1 MLKTMYRNRFLF
13 SFIIALLVLFN
24 VSNTQAQAY
33 KFGQGWSLGVSV
45 GTTKFHGDL
54 SDAGSSFMNK
64 TPFSSYFYKER
75 RLAGLFIVEKAI
87 SPYWGIRGMVL
98 KGTLESSKLSENAY
112 FEANYFDYTLSLTL
126 DFTNIFLGAEDIRD
140 YRLYGFVGMG
150 LSHSST
156 LKYDMTSGKII
167 SGRQDQKNMVE
178 SVGPIGLGFS
188 LFSSQIFSI
197 NFESSL
203 HIVHTTKLDR
213 TPVPETKFE
222 AVGFISLG
230 IVYNFLP
237 GDGSVHNR
245 NSYTGRSD
253 DASIRAFNKRRR
265 VVMRTSQNH
274 KAFKKKRRKRR

>member
-1 MLKTMYRNRFLF
+1 MLKTMYRNWFLF
-13 SFIIALLVLFN
+13 SFIVVLLVLFN

-54 SDAGSSFMNK
+54 SDAGSSFINK

-75 RLAGLFIVEKAI
+75 RLAGLFFVEKAF
-87 SPYWGIRGMVL
+87 SPYWGLRGMVL
-98 KGTLESSKLSENAY
+98 KGTVESSKLSENAY

-126 DFTNIFLGAEDIRD
+126 DFTNIFLGAEYIRD
-140 YRLYGFVGMG
+140 YRVYGFVGMG

-167 SGRQDQKNMVE
+167 SGRIDQKNMVE
-178 SVGPIGLGFS
+178 SVGPIGMGFS
-188 LFSSQIFSI
+188 LFSSQMFSV

-213 TPVPETKFE
+213 TSVPETKFE
-222 AVGFISLG
+222 TVGFISLG

-245 NSYTGRSD
+245 NAYTGRSN

-265 VVMRTSQNH
+265 VVMRTSRN
-274 KAFKKKRRKRR
+274 KRAFKKKRRRR